1 MIKQTQRERER
12 KRQRKRKRRENW
24 DRQRERVIKREVASD
39 VYWLGERDRKKQKE
53 G

>member
-1 MIKQTQRERER
+1 MIKQTERKR
-12 KRQRKRKRRENW
+12 KRQRKRERIGVE
-24 DRQRERVIKREVASD
+24 RERVIKREVASD